1 MFSAEGNTI
10 ITMRNLID
18 PDAGEGE
25 LLLSLRETPLS
36 GCTLYGTTELEIAG
50 CGILKLDDKTGPLS
64 FDRTGSGQWSGELT
78 VKVQDRHTATD
89 ILSDTRSL
97 HFQICGPATRSAL
110 PGITDLP
117 VPEHAA
123 HEISGEWAVKACLF
137 ERPENTEAFM
147 TDAAMPVP
155 GYADKQLAAHVNM
168 LMSLNG

>member
-78 VKVQDRHTATD
+78 VKVQDRK
-89 ILSDTRSL
+89 S
-97 HFQICGPATRSAL
+97 
-110 PGITDLP
+110 
-117 VPEHAA
+117 V
-123 HEISGEWAVKACLF
+123 V
-137 ERPENTEAFM
+137 
-147 TDAAMPVP
+147 
-155 GYADKQLAAHVNM
+155 
-168 LMSLNG
+168 